1 MIFAHKYFKVNVTP
15 VEALWQQPLV
25 VESKESRESENDDD
39 EADGDDDDDDVVRL
53 FDNSSGAFAFVAGQ
67 SARGAQV
74 FRVLRRVGEML
85 RELKEREKGGGLN
98 GENATLGRM
107 VKSVEKHG
115 RNEKGVMVKSRR
127 RKTG

>member
-15 VEALWQQPLV
+15 VEVLWQQPLV

-53 FDNSSGAFAFVAGQ
+53 FDNSSGTFAFVAGQ

-74 FRVLRRVGEML
+74 FRVLRGGGGWRKMAML
-85 RELKEREKGGGLN
+85 KKEKGERQTEGGGDLE
-98 GENATLGRM
+98 GI
-107 VKSVEKHG
+107 
-115 RNEKGVMVKSRR
+115 
-127 RKTG
+127 